1 MASAL
6 PVAAGGSELPGAPSV
21 RRRESPPVEALAVVL
36 ALVLIALLGGVVFV
50 FREAGQ
56 QLFSGAYRQRISTS
70 EAEARE
76 RADALR
82 GVYEDYRSQLVT
94 LQDSRSELEA
104 TLVEIRANERASQRE
119 RDQLLDQLR
128 RSGEQLDAR
137 VESLREQELATLQA
151 SAAMP
156 QLSAV
161 AGEDSQELFVRR
173 ADILGELYD
182 RLARVEFSI
191 VSLTNPILLPGES
204 FRVPTDLA
212 PELLRWD
219 NWREVGETAFALG
232 EYFNQHRIHLDR
244 TTARAVEACIAT
256 VRSTLTQD
264 IYPSLSEQPDADQ
277 DRRIRESL
285 AALTIIPRLRRYL
298 EAEYRTFTGIA
309 EPDEIDPVPPSPG
322 GATNATT

>member
-1 MASAL
+1 MARF
-6 PVAAGGSELPGAPSV
+6 PV
-21 RRRESPPVEALAVVL
+21 RRRESPVDALAVVL
-36 ALVLIALLGGVVFV
+36 ALVLIGLLGGIVFV

-56 QLFSGAYRQRISTS
+56 QLFSGAYRQRISAS

-82 GVYEDYRSQLVT
+82 GVYDDYRAQLT
-94 LQDSRSELEA
+94 DLQDRRTELEA
-104 TLVEIRANERASQRE
+104 MLSEIRANERASQRE
-119 RDQLLDQLR
+119 RDLVLEQIR

-151 SAAMP
+151 GSATP
-156 QLSAV
+156 QLAAV
-161 AGEDSQELFVRR
+161 ASEDSPELFVRR

-232 EYFNQHRIHLDR
+232 EYFNQHRIHLDQ

-277 DRRIRESL
+277 ERRIRESL

-298 EAEYRTFTGIA
+298 EAQYRTFTGIA
-309 EPDEIDPVPPSPG
+309 EPGEEDSPPPTPPG
-322 GATNATT
+322 AATSNA